1 MISRDRVATY
11 STEMSAERKDSMVV
25 ELRDTVREVT
35 TITIREN
42 AAGDTVKFVQITD
55 LTRAKS
61 RDAIATQRTKTEV
74 RVDTVYVEKMDSV
87 EVSRNYGAT
96 GDGDQKGG
104 TFLRGLKWVFWIVVA
119 VIVLVGLVKIKY

>member
-1 MISRDRVATY
+1 
-11 STEMSAERKDSMVV
+11 MVV

>member
-1 MISRDRVATY
+1 
-11 STEMSAERKDSMVV
+11 MVV

-42 AAGDTVKFVQITD
+42 AAGDTVKYVQITD

-74 RVDTVYVEKMDSV
+74 VRDTVYVERRDSIRIQDSGFRGQ
-87 EVSRNYGAT
+87 EN
-96 GDGDQKGG
+96 QKGG
-104 TFLRGLKWVFWIVVA
+104 TFLRGLKWIFWIIVA
-119 VIVLVGLVKIKY
+119 VIVLVGLIKIKF

>member
-1 MISRDRVATY
+1 
-11 STEMSAERKDSMVV
+11 MVV

-96 GDGDQKGG
+96 GYGDQKGG

-119 VIVLVGLVKIKY
+119 VIVLVGLVKIKF